1 MGHLLHQPHP
11 WCVGRTG
18 RSVCIVNGAEN
29 GFQMGFV
36 WGAGELV
43 EKFKACTRMHFWL
56 SVRFCT
62 AEQNEIHEM
71 DLFAPCVC
79 FRGSSVGEIA
89 YNHHHYHHRHH
100 QRLASFHAVWLGN
113 VGLSGQTCALS
124 LFADRTN

>member
-36 WGAGELV
+36 LGAGELV

-79 FRGSSVGEIA
+79 FEV
-89 YNHHHYHHRHH
+89 
-100 QRLASFHAVWLGN
+100 AVWVKLHTIIIITIIGIIRLRFTPF
-113 VGLSGQTCALS
+113 GWETLA
-124 LFADRTN
+124 